1 MPLIDK
7 PVAYLRRRRKEATFY
22 LLVLVIAMGYVLKVH
37 FVDGY
42 PVPHLPYLAV
52 AAALALYTM
61 SVLVKTYHH
70 ELKRRKQ

>member
-1 MPLIDK
+1 MPLTDK
-7 PVAYLRRRRKEATFY
+7 PVQVIRRRRNESAFY
-22 LLVLVIAMGYVLKVH
+22 LAFLTIAMGYVLKVH

-61 SVLVKTYHH
+61 SALVKTYHQ